1 MHAEF
6 SGSNS
11 SSNSNLN
18 PDETLSE
25 ACKPPEDQVAGDTV
39 FSPNLA
45 LVTEEYSDTSN
56 EPPSSDS
63 VNEPKSSDTSNEPK
77 SLESGDEPKSSK
89 SEN

>member
-11 SSNSNLN
+11 NSNSNLN
-18 PDETLSE
+18 PDETISE
-25 ACKPPEDQVAGDTV
+25 VCKPPEEQIAGSTV

-56 EPPSSDS
+56 EPPSSDTS
-63 VNEPKSSDTSNEPK
+63 NDLKSSDTSNEPP
-77 SLESGDEPKSSK
+77 SSDSGNEPKISDSK
-89 SEN
+89 N